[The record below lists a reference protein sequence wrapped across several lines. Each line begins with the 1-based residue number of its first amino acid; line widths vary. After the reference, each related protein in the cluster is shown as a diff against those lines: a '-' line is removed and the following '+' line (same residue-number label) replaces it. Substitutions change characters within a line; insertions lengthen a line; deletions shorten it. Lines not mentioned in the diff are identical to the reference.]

1 VEIVRWAKSRGI
13 QVTAEVTPHHLL
25 LTDEL
30 VRSYD
35 PVYKVNPP
43 LRTER
48 DVLALREALADGT
61 IDIVATDHA
70 PHPHEDKDCEWA
82 AAAMGMVG
90 LETALSV
97 VQETMVGTGLLD
109 WAGVADRMS
118 VTPARIG
125 QATGH
130 GRPVSA
136 GEPANLTLVDTEY
149 RGQVDPAGFASRS
162 RNTPYQGREL
172 PGRVT
177 HTWLR
182 GKATL
187 VDGKLT

>member
-1 VEIVRWAKSRGI
+1 
-13 QVTAEVTPHHLL
+13 
-25 LTDEL
+25 
-30 VRSYD
+30 
-35 PVYKVNPP
+35 
-43 LRTER
+43 
-48 DVLALREALADGT
+48 
-61 IDIVATDHA
+61 
-70 PHPHEDKDCEWA
+70 
-82 AAAMGMVG
+82 MGMVG

-97 VQETMVGTGLLD
+97 VQGTMVDTGLLD

-118 VTPARIG
+118 FQPARIG
-125 QATGH
+125 QAEGH

-136 GEPANLTLVDTEY
+136 GEPANLTLVDSAY
-149 RGQVDPAGFASRS
+149 RGPVDPAGFASRS
-162 RNTPYQGREL
+162 RNTPYEGREL